1 MSGLSKHRHSKNPD
15 ATHMEKNILCFGDSN
30 TWGAD
35 PHSGPRFDRQ
45 TRWPCILQ
53 RELGDDYYV
62 IEEGLPGRTTAWDDP
77 LEGYKNG
84 LEQLT
89 PILHSQKPIDLLI
102 IMLGTNDLKNRFSVS
117 AMDVSWAIRRL
128 IECARHNANVFANEA
143 PNILV
148 ICPPPFADMS
158 QLDFRHIFIGGE
170 EKSHQLAAEYKKIC
184 DETDVSFLNAGDV
197 IQSSTV
203 DGIHLDPSEHT
214 KLGEAVAP
222 LARTLL
228 A

>member
-1 MSGLSKHRHSKNPD
+1 MPTEL
-15 ATHMEKNILCFGDSN
+15 EKNILCFGDSN

-35 PHSGPRFDRQ
+35 PKGGPRFDRN
-45 TRWPCILQ
+45 TRWPCVLQ
-53 RELGDDYYV
+53 NELGAGYHI
-62 IEEGLPGRTTAWDDP
+62 IEEGLPGRTTAWEDP

-89 PILHSQKPIDLLI
+89 PILHSHKLIDQLI

-128 IECARHNANVFANEA
+128 IKCARNNAEVFVNDT

-158 QLDFRHIFIGGE
+158 HLDFKHIFIGGE
-170 EKSHQLAAEYKKIC
+170 EKSHQLATEYQKIC
-184 DETDVSFLNAGDV
+184 GEMSVSFLNAGDV
-197 IQSSTV
+197 IQSSKV
-203 DGIHLDPSEHT
+203 DGIHLDPSEHI
-214 KLGEAVAP
+214 KLGKAVAK
-222 LARTLL
+222 LAQ
-228 A
+228 